1 MIGSSH
7 SPQPDG
13 SGPFQ
18 APDDW
23 SVDVVIPVY
32 NGAPYIERALRSV
45 LEQDHPPTRII
56 VVDDGSTDATADIV
70 RGVRGEVPIRYFHQ
84 ENGGLSS
91 ARNAGIRLCSSRFVA
106 FLDADDEWYPDKL
119 SRQLAL
125 FRESSFPHLAA
136 VYCRYDIIDEGS
148 VVRHDCHVVEPD
160 PENRGDIF
168 QRILA
173 ANLVTGSGSGIL
185 VLREALGE
193 VGFFDETL
201 SACEDWDMWL
211 RLARRYQFDYV
222 DGKLVKIRRH
232 GSNMQKD
239 DTRMFVN
246 SLTFYNKW
254 SEEAFRAGH
263 HRAWSNA
270 VVCRIAQELPRLDSL
285 RLTRSLLE
293 PQARRFLFNATG
305 GSLPLFLLLRTPT
318 VLIIVLKRM
327 LGLKP

>member
-1 MIGSSH
+1 MIEAAH
-7 SPQPDG
+7 SQQPCHG
-13 SGPFQ
+13 GRLSQ
-18 APDDW
+18 EDW

-32 NGAPYIERALRSV
+32 NGALFIEKALRSV
-45 LEQDHPPTRII
+45 LEQDHPPARII
-56 VVDDGSTDATADIV
+56 VVDDGSTDATAEIV
-70 RGVRGEVPIRYFHQ
+70 RSVRGMVPIRYFHK

-91 ARNAGIRLCSSRFVA
+91 ARNAGIRLCQSRFVA

-136 VYCRYDIIDEGS
+136 VYCRYDIIDEAS
-148 VVRHDCHVVEPD
+148 ALVDDAHIVEPD

-168 QRILA
+168 RRILA

-185 VLREALGE
+185 VLREALE
-193 VGFFDETL
+193 TVGLFDEKL

-211 RLARRYQFDYV
+211 RLAKRYQFDYV
-222 DGKLVKIRRH
+222 PGKLVKIRRH
-232 GSNMQKD
+232 GLNMQKD

-246 SLTFYNKW
+246 TLTFYNKW
-254 SEEAFRAGH
+254 AVDAFDAGH
-263 HRAWSNA
+263 LESWSNVIVYRFA
-270 VVCRIAQELPRLDSL
+270 RELPRLDSL
-285 RLTRSLLE
+285 RLVSRLLE
-293 PQARRFLFNATG
+293 PGTRRLLFRPAG
-305 GSLPLFLLLRTPT
+305 GSLPLYLMLRAPA